1 MKLNSP
7 NKVAIIMGSKNDYPV
22 MRKCEQILKKF
33 KIKNNVLIVSA
44 HRTPDRLY
52 KFAKNAHKNYSV
64 ICAGAG
70 RAAHLAGMCASLTK
84 LPVIG
89 VPIKDNKTDGISA
102 LFSVS
107 EMPNGIPVATT
118 AINGALNAG
127 LLAISIIALQDKKFD
142 LNLKSLELNK
152 LNLLKKDQNKCQNQI
167 V

>member
-118 AINGALNAG
+118 AINGALNSG
-127 LLAISIIALQDKKFD
+127 LLAISIIALQDKKVR
-142 LNLKSLELNK
+142 LKLEK
-152 LNLLKKDQNKCQNQI
+152 FRIKQTKSVKKRPK
-167 V
+167 